1 MIQCIS
7 SGSGPTRIGDEI
19 KPQKDTKVTK
29 LLIFK
34 TPQNTYKEAKLQ
46 NLKTFKSVFP
56 QALLMRGLKKV
67 YFRTL
72 ELLGGFE
79 EIPLLLIPCDEIKPT
94 FLSLIRHFFEET
106 GWPKALPHIFV

>member
-1 MIQCIS
+1 
-7 SGSGPTRIGDEI
+7 
-19 KPQKDTKVTK
+19 VTK

-34 TPQNTYKEAKLQ
+34 TYKEAKLQ
-46 NLKTFKSVFP
+46 NLKTCKSVMP
-56 QALLMRGLKKV
+56 QALVMRGLKKV

-79 EIPLLLIPCDEIKPT
+79 EIPLLLTPCDEIKPT

-106 GWPKALPHIFV
+106 GWAKALPHVFV

>member
-1 MIQCIS
+1 M
-7 SGSGPTRIGDEI
+7 
-19 KPQKDTKVTK
+19 TK

-46 NLKTFKSVFP
+46 NLKTCKSVLP
-56 QALLMRGLKKV
+56 QAQVMRGLKKL

-79 EIPLLLIPCDEIKPT
+79 EIPLLLTPCDEIKPT
-94 FLSLIRHFFEET
+94 FLSLIGHFFEDT
-106 GWPKALPHIFV
+106 GWSKALPHIFV